1 MQSPE
6 DSSTIG
12 PPPLKRQC
20 VRSIAENLNSVIQKC
35 HDDGES
41 KFVWRFP
48 YPDCHIAH
56 PEAETILEELGSR
69 KTLRKEHLTLFSR
82 QNVELNSVSLQDID
96 LTPQSLSIL
105 KDFTLLKITAEDV
118 RGITL
123 KDLTDNLSEDTFRA
137 LQSLNIRKMPFEE
150 EAKLSIPVALGAFQN
165 LQCLNISGTE
175 VDSVC
180 LGELVKRLPRL
191 RNLDISETLVDD
203 ISSLIPLKEN
213 LTTLN
218 MHRLPLKIDSGFKTA
233 LSVIAELKEL
243 RVLDISNFR
252 HSASSNL
259 PETDFFS
266 HTNFLPH
273 LKRLDMSGN
282 PFLLSKTAILDFMEN
297 HPTLEF
303 LGLIDSG
310 LNLRGLYKSFPAVE
324 IVGGKTEE
332 QLTKVIKH
340 CTTRPCYFV
349 FAFQSISKKVELDEF
364 EIEEYDEI
372 CFTTNLLELVISTL
386 EKQELNLECLT
397 EGMESTSY
405 LYKCLSFEDI
415 PTELLNRLM
424 NLTFLVMEKVNDE
437 LLAYWCRDILVEL
450 KNDENIVFDNK
461 RFCNILFYDLNRFL
475 HADIR
480 LSAIELLFSTCLPD
494 MTESDL
500 NELSKNPFHIECLL
514 KNAAE
519 IYLDE
524 SEVCEILTDCDDD
537 KLTYL
542 RNFRKCKLDGF
553 MTVRSNMSNLFKVIK
568 QLLLQTK
575 EACKTALDLGVLE
588 VLVKILE
595 KHESNVKMAKNTA
608 CIAEI
613 LESLAEKAIQIGE
626 KIQCRF

>member
-1 MQSPE
+1 MHDRWYFLPFLSFSHSQTWASNRSRRDFCCNYGSGNDE

-56 PEAETILEELGSR
+56 PAAETILEELGSR

-450 KNDENIVFDNK
+450 KNDENI
-461 RFCNILFYDLNRFL
+461 
-475 HADIR
+475 
-480 LSAIELLFSTCLPD
+480 D

-500 NELSKNPFHIECLL
+500 NELSKNPSHIECLL

-595 KHESNVKMAKNTA
+595 VSSAKCESF
-608 CIAEI
+608 
-613 LESLAEKAIQIGE
+613 L
-626 KIQCRF
+626 